1 MVYSRTGQDLR
12 RLAIASLLRTL
23 ERVENLWQP
32 AIASLSGLP
41 FPPPPK
47 SPGEN
52 HYEESTKEKPV
63 KDLERDNSDQI
74 DKDFILSMASRK
86 RKLPNDAEDT
96 TLQKEWDEIS
106 CPICMDHPHNAVLIQ
121 CTSHQKGCRS
131 FICDTSYRHSNCLD
145 RFKKLLPETITETTT
160 TTPPPVTDMEL
171 AGNGPPATGDS
182 ENPSSSSSNCNLK
195 CPLCRG
201 GVDGWEVVEEVRQ
214 YLNLKSRS
222 CSQETCSFSGNY
234 RELRRHAR
242 RAHPAARPSDVDP
255 TRERAW
261 RRLEHQREYGDI
273 VSAIRS
279 AMPGAV
285 VFGDYA
291 IENGDNNNNN
301 NSNSNSNSNRVPGE
315 NRERGV
321 GEGGGSNSNN
331 GHWWTAFF
339 LFQMIGSMEPPPA
352 TDRRGGG
359 GRVRVPTRHRRRRR
373 LLWGE
378 SLLGLQ
384 EDDDDDDDSDD
395 DDGDGDGDDDPFG
408 LNLGNDD
415 DGERRRSENP
425 RRRRR
430 RLTRY
435 RSDDDRS

>member
-1 MVYSRTGQDLR
+1 
-12 RLAIASLLRTL
+12 
-23 ERVENLWQP
+23 
-32 AIASLSGLP
+32 
-41 FPPPPK
+41 
-47 SPGEN
+47 
-52 HYEESTKEKPV
+52 
-63 KDLERDNSDQI
+63 
-74 DKDFILSMASRK
+74 MASRK
-86 RKLPNDAEDT
+86 RRLPNDADIT
-96 TLQKEWDEIS
+96 ALHKEWDEIS
-106 CPICMDHPHNAVLIQ
+106 CPICMDHPHNAVLIL
-121 CTSHQKGCRS
+121 CSSHEKGCRS

-145 RFKKLLPETITETTT
+145 RYKKLVPDNDT
-160 TTPPPVTDMEL
+160 TTPPTSLPQNPNYESIDYVDLAGGPEDGAPVTL
-171 AGNGPPATGDS
+171 GVTGDTD
-182 ENPSSSSSNCNLK
+182 NNTSSSSSNCKLK

-201 GVDGWEVVEEVRQ
+201 SVTGWEVVEEVRQ
-214 YLNLKSRS
+214 YLNLKPRS

-242 RAHPAARPSDVDP
+242 RAHPTARPSDVDP
-255 TRERAW
+255 SRERAW

-301 NSNSNSNSNRVPGE
+301 NSNSNSNSNRLPGE
-315 NRERGV
+315 NRERGSST
-321 GEGGGSNSNN
+321 GEGGNN

-352 TDRRGGG
+352 DRRGGG
-359 GRVRVPTRHRRRRR
+359 RPRVPTRHRRRR

-384 EDDDDDDDSDD
+384 DDEDDDDSDD
-395 DDGDGDGDDDPFG
+395 DDDVDDNPFG
-408 LNLGNDD
+408 LNLSTENDED
-415 DGERRRSENP
+415 RRPSENP

-435 RSDDDRS
+435 RSDEDQP